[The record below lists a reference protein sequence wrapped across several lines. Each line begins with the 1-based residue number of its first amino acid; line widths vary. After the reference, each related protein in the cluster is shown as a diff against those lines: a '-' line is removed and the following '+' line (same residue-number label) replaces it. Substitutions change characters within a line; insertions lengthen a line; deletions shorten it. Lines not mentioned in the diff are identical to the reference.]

1 MVPQLLKRHGSI
13 PITIQNIEVATDPGD
28 SVGFLWIQAK
38 IPVAVSLEKMVLQA
52 WASGR

>member
-13 PITIQNIEVATDPGD
+13 LITIQNIEVATDPWD
-28 SVGFLWIQAK
+28 PLGFLWIQAK
-38 IPVAVSLEKMVLQA
+38 IPVAVGLAEMVLQA